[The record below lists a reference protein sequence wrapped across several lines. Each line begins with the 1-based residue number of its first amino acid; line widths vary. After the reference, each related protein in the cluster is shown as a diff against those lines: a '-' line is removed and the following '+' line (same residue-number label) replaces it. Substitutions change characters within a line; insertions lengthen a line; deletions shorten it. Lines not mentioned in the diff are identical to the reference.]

1 MLNLNSYKPNP
12 YRPGAGLM
20 PTFLAGRDEDI
31 QNVEQMFIAL
41 TMNIPTQSIIFSG
54 LRGVG
59 KTVLLNKLQ
68 KIAEDKDIFCSHI
81 EVEERNDFISQ
92 VASCSQAFLRKV
104 STKEKFKNLIQK
116 PLDAIKALVVS
127 FDPNDNTFSLSL
139 QDKELYTSANL
150 TQSLTEVFVTI
161 GETAYKSE
169 TPVCFFIDEIQYMK
183 QKELGSLIA
192 ALHRTNQL
200 GYPVMVIGAGLPKIY
215 KMLSDEKS
223 YSERL
228 FLYKEIGSLNE
239 EQSKNAIEMPV
250 RKFGVTYSKSAVNKI
265 ISLTKGYPFFIQQMC
280 QIVYKNTN
288 EKEIK
293 SGQVEE
299 NIKEFFE
306 TLDVGFFKVRYERCA
321 DSDKK
326 FIFAMVRCGE
336 LPCTISNVAKNLH
349 KNVNQ
354 ISTTR
359 AQLISKGIIFPI
371 RYKELDFTVPEFSGY
386 IQRLDE
392 YKQWCEENH
401 ESQLELF

>member
-1 MLNLNSYKPNP
+1 MFKVNP

-20 PTFLAGRDEDI
+20 PIYLAGRDEDI
-31 QNVEQMFIAL
+31 QNVDQMFDAL

-59 KTVLLNKLQ
+59 KTVLINKLQ
-68 KIAEDKDIFCSHI
+68 KIAEDKEIFCRHI
-81 EVEERNDFISQ
+81 EVEERNDFIAQ
-92 VASCSQAFLRKV
+92 IATCSQAFLRKV
-104 STKEKFKNLIQK
+104 STKEKFKHLIQK

-139 QDKELYTSANL
+139 QEKELYKSINL

-161 GETAYKSE
+161 GETAYKTE

-183 QKELGSLIA
+183 AGELGSLIA

-200 GYPVMVIGAGLPKIY
+200 GYPVMIIGAGLPKIY
-215 KMLSDEKS
+215 KMLSDAKS

-228 FLYKEIGSLNE
+228 FLYKEIGSLTD
-239 EQSKNAIEMPV
+239 EQSKKAIEIPAD
-250 RKFGVTYSKSAVNKI
+250 KFGITYSDKAVENI
-265 ISLTKGYPFFIQQMC
+265 ITITKGYPFFIQQMC
-280 QIVYKNTN
+280 QIAFKNVDG
-288 EKEIK
+288 KEINA
-293 SGQVEE
+293 SNIEE
-299 NIKEFFE
+299 SIDEFFE
-306 TLDVGFFKVRYERCA
+306 TLDVGFFKVRYGRCA

-326 FIFAMVRCGE
+326 FIFAMVKCGE
-336 LPCTISNVAKNLH
+336 LPCTISNIAKNLH

-359 AQLISKGIIFPI
+359 AQLISKGIIYPI

-386 IQRLDE
+386 ICRLDE
-392 YKQWCEENH
+392 YKKWLKENV
-401 ESQLELF
+401 